1 MHTASFTTASV
12 ALFSSLALASPFQ
25 GLSYDVVNQGDLGTS
40 YRLYV
45 DLDAGARLDAVYG
58 NSQYSL
64 FFTAR
69 DGRSFYQNANGGPT
83 SKEINSAFF
92 TFVPSLEW
100 DSYVS
105 IGALYQNGDPY
116 SDNNLNNI
124 GIDWSSFENGGE
136 LFTDNGSWFVT
147 PNDQQGQEL
156 NGRVFIA
163 QLTIQNGTDSLYTD
177 LDYMLNLQG
186 KDADGNTW
194 NEIGLT
200 WIPAPGA
207 MAVLGMAAMFGS
219 RRRRA

>member
-1 MHTASFTTASV
+1 MHAASFTTTSV

-58 NSQYSL
+58 NSQHSL
-64 FFTAR
+64 FFTPR
-69 DGRSFYQNANGGPT
+69 DDRSFYQNANGGPT

-116 SDNNLNNI
+116 ADNNLNNI

-147 PNDQQGQEL
+147 PNDPQGQEL

-163 QLTIQNGTDSLYTD
+163 QLTIQNGTGSLYAD

-186 KDADGNTW
+186 KAEDGSTW
-194 NEIGLT
+194 NAIGLT

>member
-1 MHTASFTTASV
+1 MHAASFTTASV

-64 FFTAR
+64 FFRPR
-69 DGRSFYQNANGGPT
+69 DDRSFYQNANGGPT

-124 GIDWSSFENGGE
+124 GIDWSSFENGDE

-163 QLTIQNGTDSLYTD
+163 QLTIQNGTGSLYAD

-186 KDADGNTW
+186 KAEDGSTW
-194 NEIGLT
+194 NAIGLT

>member
-1 MHTASFTTASV
+1 MHAASFTTASV

-25 GLSYDVVNQGDLGTS
+25 GLSLDVVNQGDLGTS

-58 NSQYSL
+58 NSQHSL
-64 FFTAR
+64 FFRPR

-116 SDNNLNNI
+116 ADNNLNNI

-163 QLTIQNGTDSLYTD
+163 QLTIQNGTGSLYAD

-186 KDADGNTW
+186 KAEDGSTW
-194 NEIGLT
+194 NAIGLT